1 MGSLMELVISS
12 GVSIALTAAAAVYWA
27 RLWRET
33 QHRPPN
39 GRVHAFGPPSGE
51 NRIAHKK

>member
-1 MGSLMELVISS
+1 MELVISS

>member
-33 QHRPPN
+33 RHAPPN
-39 GRVHAFGPPSGE
+39 GRARGLNFPSGE